1 MAVERKKF
9 NISAYNNF
17 CHFEF
22 IWVNSADEIARLTLM
37 FNFNMARMMQ
47 DYELNNNTGTSIGT
61 ASTVVQP
68 SPQVVQNILQY
79 ARCFQNIRIGDIN
92 IKVYLN

>member
-1 MAVERKKF
+1 MMHDYDL
-9 NISAYNNF
+9 NGSA
-17 CHFEF
+17 
-22 IWVNSADEIARLTLM
+22 S
-37 FNFNMARMMQ
+37 
-47 DYELNNNTGTSIGT
+47 TSFGT

-79 ARCFQNIRIGDIN
+79 ARCFQNIRIGDVN

>member
-1 MAVERKKF
+1 
-9 NISAYNNF
+9 
-17 CHFEF
+17 
-22 IWVNSADEIARLTLM
+22 M

-47 DYELNNNTGTSIGT
+47 DYELNNNTSTSSGS

-79 ARCFQNIRIGDIN
+79 ARSFQNIRIGDVN

>member
-1 MAVERKKF
+1 
-9 NISAYNNF
+9 
-17 CHFEF
+17 
-22 IWVNSADEIARLTLM
+22 M
-37 FNFNMARMMQ
+37 FNLNLACMMQ
-47 DYELNNNTGTSIGT
+47 DYKFNDSSSTSSGT

-79 ARCFQNIRIGDIN
+79 ARCFQNIRIGDVN

>member
-1 MAVERKKF
+1 
-9 NISAYNNF
+9 
-17 CHFEF
+17 
-22 IWVNSADEIARLTLM
+22 
-37 FNFNMARMMQ
+37 MQ
-47 DYELNNNTGTSIGT
+47 DYESNESTSTSSGS

-79 ARCFQNIRIGDIN
+79 ARCFQNIRTGDVN

>member
-22 IWVNSADEIARLTLM
+22 IWMNSADGIARLTLM
-37 FNFNMARMMQ
+37 FNLNLARMMQ
-47 DYELNNNTGTSIGT
+47 DYEFQDSTST
-61 ASTVVQP
+61 SFESASTVVQP